1 MVAHAARVMSAMTG
15 LFRRGEALPEGGT
28 VEEERVLV
36 EKDELRRP
44 KAKGAAKTAGEMNST
59 GSRRLL
65 KFLPHSAP
73 VAGDSPFAGISH
85 CLALASGV
93 RLAPNSRLPKV
104 ERLCDR

>member
-44 KAKGAAKTAGEMNST
+44 KAKGAANTAGEQ
-59 GSRRLL
+59 
-65 KFLPHSAP
+65 
-73 VAGDSPFAGISH
+73 
-85 CLALASGV
+85 V
-93 RLAPNSRLPKV
+93 R
-104 ERLCDR
+104 